1 MKSKSF
7 NLKKWA
13 KSRAG
18 QQVFICIGFM
28 IIPLLLLFLFT
39 YFPFAEMIK
48 FSFYKMKYTTPID
61 RREFVGWDNY
71 LDVFRRNDC
80 FGALKLS
87 LFYMVGALIQLVL
100 ALYLATILSFK
111 VKGGNLFKG
120 LMFFP
125 YLISGIA
132 IGFIFKFF
140 FTRGFVFDTILQWCG
155 FQLENLPYWL
165 KDQSVNNWSL
175 TATSV
180 WRYTGQNMVL
190 FIGAMMSVDSELYE
204 AASLDGANKWEQFK
218 HIILPSIKTIITL
231 NVILSITGS
240 LSAFE
245 APFVITTGANG
256 TGTYFVIMNKI
267 AHTSQKVGLA
277 SAMSVVLLMI
287 IFICT
292 ILQNVFFKY
301 VFRDAA
307 SEDESYKAKKA
318 RLKAEK
324 QVIKQIKKTGENEE
338 RSGEIMSSTAA
349 AVKRKNMKHYSVGSI
364 IWIIV
369 EYASLIFFGF
379 CAIIPIV
386 SCITTAFKTDAE
398 YQNTNVMAFPG
409 SWLNFDNFV
418 NAFKTANMGR
428 AFLNSVIV
436 MVVVLTVSVIVGS
449 QLAYVLNRFKFPGNG
464 FIRNLYTIAA
474 LLPAVAM
481 QVTVYQIMS
490 DLHLVNSLGGYII
503 MSCGTDVISMYIF
516 IQFMEN
522 IPLSLDESA
531 IIDGANYWQ
540 IYWKI
545 MLPLLKPAI
554 VTSCILKGVG
564 VYNEYYAANLYLMRK
579 EIRTMALSLYTFVG
593 PMGSKYNLI
602 CAGVIISLLPA
613 LIVFVCCQKQIYSG
627 ITAGAVKG

>member
-1 MKSKSF
+1 
-7 NLKKWA
+7 
-13 KSRAG
+13 
-18 QQVFICIGFM
+18 
-28 IIPLLLLFLFT
+28 
-39 YFPFAEMIK
+39 
-48 FSFYKMKYTTPID
+48 
-61 RREFVGWDNY
+61 
-71 LDVFRRNDC
+71 
-80 FGALKLS
+80 
-87 LFYMVGALIQLVL
+87 
-100 ALYLATILSFK
+100 
-111 VKGGNLFKG
+111 
-120 LMFFP
+120 
-125 YLISGIA
+125 
-132 IGFIFKFF
+132 
-140 FTRGFVFDTILQWCG
+140 
-155 FQLENLPYWL
+155 
-165 KDQSVNNWSL
+165 
-175 TATSV
+175 
-180 WRYTGQNMVL
+180 MVL

-324 QVIKQIKKTGENEE
+324 QVIKQIKNRRNEE
-338 RSGEIMSSTAA
+338 RSGEIMSSTA